1 MFGQTISL
9 LFVSFD
15 FEYVS
20 FRLKV
25 IGTVE
30 YLSLYLDFCHW
41 FYVTLAVY
49 NSKQDLSERLIRT
62 KIDIIT
68 SQWQLK
74 RLEARENANDKVA
87 IVLSFA
93 SDWFA
98 KRIKIKQNQTRIT
111 STLNSKFLY
120 YSIELLGHSS
130 ELRQRTFALNLFLL
144 LSNCCCNWP
153 SLSVSLCRILVF

>member
-1 MFGQTISL
+1 MNTFLCTYIFCIGFTSL
-9 LFVSFD
+9 S
-15 FEYVS
+15 
-20 FRLKV
+20 
-25 IGTVE
+25 
-30 YLSLYLDFCHW
+30 
-41 FYVTLAVY
+41 
-49 NSKQDLSERLIRT
+49 QPDLLGRLIGT

-68 SQWQLK
+68 SQWQRKL
-74 RLEARENANDKVA
+74 LEARENANNIVA

-93 SDWFA
+93 SDWFRRWREFSGLIA

>member
-93 SDWFA
+93 SDWFGGWREFSGLIA

-120 YSIELLGHSS
+120 IPSS
-130 ELRQRTFALNLFLL
+130 
-144 LSNCCCNWP
+144 C
-153 SLSVSLCRILVF
+153 